1 LTNTQ
6 ICFNKYIITFRMY
19 DRFRIW
25 SDGLSRYD
33 GLETKQKSLFL
44 SKFMLNLCMVTVIE
58 LIVFSYN
65 DNGEI
70 AAR

>member
-1 LTNTQ
+1 
-6 ICFNKYIITFRMY
+6 MY

-25 SDGLSRYD
+25 NDGLSRCD
-33 GLETKQKSLFL
+33 DLETKQKSLFL
-44 SKFMLNLCMVTVIE
+44 SEFMLNLCMVTVIE